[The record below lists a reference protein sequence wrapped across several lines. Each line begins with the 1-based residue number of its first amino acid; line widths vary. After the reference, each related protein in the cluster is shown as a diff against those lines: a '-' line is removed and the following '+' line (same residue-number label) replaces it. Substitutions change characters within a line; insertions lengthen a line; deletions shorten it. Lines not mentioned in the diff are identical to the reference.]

1 MNIPKNLSTCK
12 PASTKLLNP
21 IDIGSGNIVPHW
33 WYSTILT
40 TGGKADTMA
49 IALLSELWF
58 LYRFTGQEEH
68 QKDYDYFCN
77 KFNLSTYQIR
87 EAFIRLEALDLM
99 KRSIGSIVVQGR
111 KFANILFVTL
121 NVKKLL
127 EMSPSYL
134 QAGSNDDDNDN
145 NQKGSDNK
153 RQDSIFLRRRVG
165 KSKDSDL
172 EILDARM
179 IKKNLE
185 EDRSTESNINSNS
198 FLEKENSSATVTRKQ
213 RFSFASFYPLT
224 QSDIDK
230 LQMLCGRE
238 FSSNAINEI
247 LQSLSTKLPT
257 HTFPHKAA
265 FIKYMGKAL
274 AHEMRDAVKI
284 SNESFKIKSNITA
297 EEIVT
302 QAREEF
308 LNEIENSRDTSPK
321 MQLSRKLAGILE
333 PSIAYDFLMSAS
345 FVDNIASLKTDSFKI
360 ILRKNLTLS
369 QSERRLILTQVQSV
383 YGDHINALNI
393 TSSQDVET
401 TDTSFKQPQVLQ
413 KEDTKSFEGVWSK
426 IRQGLIDYYGSGG
439 NAMDNAWFS
448 KLTANVDADN
458 KKLTLKAPSK
468 FIKDWVQS
476 NYTHLIDKLCS
487 LHSYSLEEVQ
497 YA

>member
-1 MNIPKNLSTCK
+1 MITKNLSTCK
-12 PASTKLLNP
+12 PASTKLSNP
-21 IDIGSGNIVPHW
+21 VDIGSGNIIPNW

-58 LYRFTGQEEH
+58 LYRSTGQEEH

-87 EAFIRLEALDLM
+87 ESFIRLEALDLM
-99 KRSIGSIVVQGR
+99 KRSIGSIIVQGR
-111 KFANILFVTL
+111 KFSNILFVTL

-134 QAGSNDDDNDN
+134 QAGSNDDDNGN

-153 RQDSIFLRRRVG
+153 RQDSIFLDDRVG
-165 KSKDSDL
+165 ESKDSDL

-185 EDRSTESNINSNS
+185 EDRSSESSFVSNS
-198 FLEKENSSATVTRKQ
+198 FLENQDSPISVVTYKQ
-213 RFSFASFYPLT
+213 RFSLASFYPLT

-230 LQMLCGRE
+230 MQYLCGRE
-238 FSSNAINEI
+238 FSGNTINEI
-247 LQSLSTKLPT
+247 LQSLSIKLPN
-257 HTFPHKAA
+257 HSFPHKAA

-274 AHEMRDAVKI
+274 AYEMRDAVKI
-284 SNESFKIKSNITA
+284 SNESFKIKSNVTS
-297 EEIVT
+297 EEIIT

-308 LNEIENSRDTSPK
+308 LNEIENSRDTSLK
-321 MQLSRKLAGILE
+321 MQLSRKLAVILE

-345 FVDNIASLKTDSFKI
+345 FVDKTESLKTDSFKI

-413 KEDTKSFEGVWSK
+413 KEDTKSFEGVWGK

>member
-1 MNIPKNLSTCK
+1 MITKNLSTCK
-12 PASTKLLNP
+12 PASTKLSNP
-21 IDIGSGNIVPHW
+21 VDIGSGNIIPNW

-58 LYRFTGQEEH
+58 LYRSTGQEEH

-87 EAFIRLEALDLM
+87 ESFIRLEALDLM
-99 KRSIGSIVVQGR
+99 KRSIGSIIVQGR
-111 KFANILFVTL
+111 KFSNILFVTL

-165 KSKDSDL
+165 ESKDSDL

-198 FLEKENSSATVTRKQ
+198 FLEKENSSAAVIRKQ
-213 RFSFASFYPLT
+213 RFSFASFYPLA

-230 LQMLCGRE
+230 LQILCGRQ

-247 LQSLSTKLPT
+247 LQSLSTKLPN
-257 HTFPHKAA
+257 HSFPHKAA

-284 SNESFKIKSNITA
+284 SNESFKIKSNVTS
-297 EEIVT
+297 EEIT
-302 QAREEF
+302 TKAREEF
-308 LNEIENSRDTSPK
+308 LNEIENSRDTSLK

-333 PSIAYDFLMSAS
+333 PSIAYDFLMLAS

-413 KEDTKSFEGVWSK
+413 KEDTKSFEGVWGK

-439 NAMDNAWFS
+439 NAMDNAWFG
-448 KLTANVDADN
+448 KLTAEVDSNA
-458 KKLTLKAPSK
+458 KKLTLKAPTK

-476 NYTHLIDKLCS
+476 NYSHLIDKLCS
-487 LHSYSLEEVQ
+487 LHSYSLEGVQ